1 MTSTFASTSLACS
14 LRARPIT
21 EQPTASV
28 RLDTS
33 VSIAARPHSQ
43 RADETATDFASA
55 GNLRRSHT
63 DTQLALDQLH
73 LRGAPNNYHYLQSSS
88 CSRIVILVPCISRQ
102 QPIYLISE
110 TEPSTIVLETDRH
123 LLSLRLVSS
132 RTTILVPCISRQ
144 QFTHLISENRVP

>member
-63 DTQLALDQLH
+63 DTQLALAGPTSSQ
-73 LRGAPNNYHYLQSSS
+73 RSANNYHYFQSSS
-88 CSRIVILVPCISRQ
+88 CSRIVILVSCISRQ
-102 QPIYLISE
+102 QQIYLISE
-110 TEPSTIVLETDRH
+110 NRVPSIIYRH
-123 LLSLRLVSS
+123 TSSQSSSCS